1 MKKLFKI
8 LTYIFPAVL
17 FFSYYPVITLAETE
31 TMHLELSLPLIFLVI
46 FDLVAIV
53 IALKEKIKPNKKL
66 LWILPF
72 PIFLMLSILWST
84 NKLRAV
90 LTVGILW
97 ALIIA
102 VLAIINLK
110 KFYSTKTLK
119 KSFIISTTIIAAWCW
134 LQSILDIAGVE
145 TCMCPGCKTEMFGFP
160 HPNGF
165 AIEPQ
170 FMGNLLLA
178 PTLYIIYEIT
188 KRPSK
193 KLIALGFFF
202 ATTLFLTFSRGAIYS
217 FAVALIFMLTTLI
230 IKHKN
235 AKPILVLPLVF
246 CSFIFTLNMQGIF
259 AEVSNTNDTFMTGI
273 SKSLN
278 QLSLG
283 IIDIKIEKPEAPK
296 NEQNEQEVQEIPQ
309 ETESVF
315 DGYVEESTEV
325 RMSLTK
331 DAVELWQKDMKTM
344 LIGTGLGGA
353 GNALFENEKTS
364 TPKEIIQNEYASLLL
379 ETGVIGI
386 IFLILALYI
395 IYIRVKTSE
404 NAILVYSTLVAFA
417 LSLLFF
423 SGLPNALH
431 IFIFPAL
438 LML

>member
-17 FFSYYPVITLAETE
+17 FFSYYPIITLAETE

-72 PIFLMLSILWST
+72 PIFLTLSILWST

-102 VLAIINLK
+102 VIAIINLK

-202 ATTLFLTFSRGAIYS
+202 AATLFLTFSRGAIYS
-217 FAVALIFMLTTLI
+217 FVVALIFMLTTLI

-296 NEQNEQEVQEIPQ
+296 NEQNEQE
-309 ETESVF
+309 TESVF

-379 ETGVIGI
+379 EAGVTGI

-404 NAILVYSTLVAFA
+404 NAILVYSVLVAFA

>member
-17 FFSYYPVITLAETE
+17 FFSYYPVINLAETE

-46 FDLVAIV
+46 YDIVAI
-53 IALKEKIKPNKKL
+53 ILGIKENIKPNKKL
-66 LWILPF
+66 LWVLPF
-72 PIFLMLSILWST
+72 PIYLTLSILWSP
-84 NKLRAV
+84 NKLRTF

-102 VLAIINLK
+102 VLAIIYLK
-110 KFYSTKTLK
+110 KIYDKKTLL
-119 KSFIISTTIIAAWCW
+119 KSFIISSATIAIWCW
-134 LQSILDIAGVE
+134 VQSILDLAGVE

-178 PTLYIIYEIT
+178 PTLYIVYETI

-193 KLIALGFFF
+193 KLVALGFFF
-202 ATTLFLTFSRGAIYS
+202 TATLFLTFSRGAIYS
-217 FAVALIFMLTTLI
+217 FIVALIFMLAALI

-235 AKPILVLPLVF
+235 AKPVLILPLVF

-259 AEVSNTNDTFMTGI
+259 AAVSNTNDTFMTGI

-283 IIDIKIEKPEAPK
+283 IIDIKVETPK
-296 NEQNEQEVQEIPQ
+296 QQSAESTEQQS
-309 ETESVF
+309 ESVF
-315 DGYVEESTEV
+315 DGYVAESTDV
-325 RMSLTK
+325 RVNLTK
-331 DAVELWQKDMKTM
+331 NAFELWHQDTKTM
-344 LIGTGLGGA
+344 IVGTGLGGA
-353 GNALFENEKTS
+353 GTALFENQKS
-364 TPKEIIQNEYASLLL
+364 VAPKEIIQNEYASLLL
-379 ETGVIGI
+379 ETGIIGI
-386 IFLILALYI
+386 IFFILALYI
-395 IYIRVKTSE
+395 IYTYVKAAKNS
-404 NAILVYSTLVAFA
+404 ILIFAVLIAFA
-417 LSLLFF
+417 LSVLFF

>member
-17 FFSYYPVITLAETE
+17 FFSYYPVIKLAETE

-46 FDLVAIV
+46 FDIVAI
-53 IALKEKIKPNKKL
+53 ILSIKEKIKPNKKI
-66 LWILPF
+66 LWVLPF
-72 PIFLMLSILWST
+72 PIYLTLSILWSA
-84 NKLRAV
+84 NKLRAF

-102 VLAIINLK
+102 ALAIIYLK
-110 KFYSTKTLK
+110 KLHNKNTLI
-119 KSFIISTTIIAAWCW
+119 KSFLASTAVIAAWCW
-134 LQSILDIAGVE
+134 LQSILDLNGVR

-178 PTLYIIYEIT
+178 PTLYIIYRII
-188 KRPSK
+188 RQPSK

-202 ATTLFLTFSRGAIYS
+202 TATLFLTFSRGAIYS
-217 FAVALIFMLTTLI
+217 FAIALIFMLVVLI

-235 AKPILVLPLVF
+235 AKPILTLPLVF
-246 CSFIFTLNMQGIF
+246 CAFIFTLNMQGIF
-259 AEVSNTNDTFMTGI
+259 AQISNTNDTFMTGI

-283 IIDIKIEKPEAPK
+283 IIDIKTEKEPVGLLT
-296 NEQNEQEVQEIPQ
+296 NDIPDFA
-309 ETESVF
+309 ETNDSVY

-325 RMSLTK
+325 RMGLTNSALKIWKK
-331 DAVELWQKDMKTM
+331 DTKTR
-344 LIGTGLGGA
+344 LFGVGLGGA
-353 GNALFENEKTS
+353 GTALQENNETVLKT
-364 TPKEIIQNEYASLLL
+364 EIVQNEYASLLL
-379 ETGVIGI
+379 EAGVVGI
-386 IFLILALYI
+386 ALLIVAMVALFVLIKPLENSTLIF
-395 IYIRVKTSE
+395 
-404 NAILVYSTLVAFA
+404 AILMAFA

-431 IFIFPAL
+431 IFLFPPL
-438 LML
+438 LASKK